1 MLVAY
6 QTGAARCA
14 KTTRGVLGVGNTE
27 VHMFNKTGN
36 MLVVWSPVAASPITD
51 IGIQDADYQGVCRNR

>member
-1 MLVAY
+1 
-6 QTGAARCA
+6 
-14 KTTRGVLGVGNTE
+14 
-27 VHMFNKTGN
+27 MFNKTGN